1 MEKFVQSSQN
11 LNYQNHS
18 PDNPVGDNT
27 KHHHAQRK
35 RKTELQCTISA
46 VACVERAL
54 QMDPYWKWELKC
66 KAINIRVA
74 KAVK

>member
-27 KHHHAQRK
+27 KH
-35 RKTELQCTISA
+35 QCTISA
-46 VACVERAL
+46 VVCVERAL
-54 QMDPYWKWELKC
+54 QMDAYWKWELKC